1 MVMSQLGGIDNLLF
15 NTNIFRPPGEV
26 DNKKY
31 VSVVSSDDF
40 HTFQQNG
47 FHEDEDIDFT
57 PQNGYLEPEDMD
69 TQEAQGTVK
78 GK

>member
-1 MVMSQLGGIDNLLF
+1 MHFVSSIH
-15 NTNIFRPPGEV
+15 RPRSPGEV

-40 HTFQQNG
+40 NTFQQNG
-47 FHEDEDIDFT
+47 YHDDEDIDFT

-69 TQEAQGTVK
+69 TQVNQGTAK